1 MQLPGKAFGPANAC
15 GQCARPTRLAFLACF
30 GCFFRPKRKHWGCR
44 MSWKSQ
50 KRYPKSFPLYYGS
63 AFAISLCYFMPQK
76 GCNLLNSK
84 LLWFG
89 RKNNQPTLQ
98 TQNKYHPPPKKVPSP
113 LFHANYP
120 PWKQQVRTWKWIH
133 FSILV
138 SFLGRF
144 GLFSRANLSVSR
156 RVDSRASPA
165 AHPPVSIPRNTAA
178 ATSRRSPKLAS
189 NKGNAKP
196 KDKVSTWRSKMA
208 WHRFFTWH
216 RFGVFS
222 FFWRGFSP
230 HPTISLICFFLVGSP
245 W

>member
-15 GQCARPTRLAFLACF
+15 GQCARPTHLAFFAFF
-30 GCFFRPKRKHWGCR
+30 GCFFFVPKENTECVGCLGNLKKDIQ
-44 MSWKSQ
+44 S
-50 KRYPKSFPLYYGS
+50 L
-63 AFAISLCYFMPQK
+63 SLCIMARHLPCHYATYFMPQK

-98 TQNKYHPPPKKVPSP
+98 TQNKYHPPPKNVPSP

-133 FSILV
+133 FFNTSFLFGALRPVFTGELV
-138 SFLGRF
+138 SFT
-144 GLFSRANLSVSR
+144 
-156 RVDSRASPA
+156 DSRASPA

-196 KDKVSTWRSKMA
+196 KDKVST
-208 WHRFFTWH
+208 
-216 RFGVFS
+216 
-222 FFWRGFSP
+222 
-230 HPTISLICFFLVGSP
+230 
-245 W
+245 

>member
-1 MQLPGKAFGPANAC
+1 MCSANAP
-15 GQCARPTRLAFLACF
+15 GFLGVF
-30 GCFFRPKRKHWGCR
+30 WVLFFRPKRKHWGCR

-133 FSILV
+133 FFNTSFLFGAFRPVFTGELV
-138 SFLGRF
+138 SFKEGRLP
-144 GLFSRANLSVSR
+144 GIACS
-156 RVDSRASPA
+156 
-165 AHPPVSIPRNTAA
+165 
-178 ATSRRSPKLAS
+178 TSTR
-189 NKGNAKP
+189 
-196 KDKVSTWRSKMA
+196 
-208 WHRFFTWH
+208 
-216 RFGVFS
+216 
-222 FFWRGFSP
+222 
-230 HPTISLICFFLVGSP
+230 
-245 W
+245 